1 MKTLEIT
8 ARAAKTEPKYR
19 MTAAALL
26 ERCREFYLNPENER
40 AYQEWKAERSEKRGH
55 QEKDGAGDTAR
66 KRIPGGQNYLQHRP
80 AVELESMG
88 RMEDAEPGKRGNGG
102 RENRRGAL
110 AV

>member
-8 ARAAKTEPKYR
+8 ARAVKTEPKYR

-26 ERCREFYLNPENER
+26 ERCREFYRDPENER
-40 AYQEWKAERSEKRGH
+40 AYQEWKAERSGKRGC
-55 QEKDGAGDTAR
+55 QGEDGAGDQAR
-66 KRIPGGQNYLQHRP
+66 KRIPDGQNYLQHRT
-80 AVELESMG
+80 AVEFESMG
-88 RMEDAEPGKRGNGG
+88 RMENAEPGKRGDGG